1 MLTKKEFTD
10 AMTAIVDQLEEDKR
24 LSGALNIVVNRNYG
38 MCHYDTA
45 YALPGLVKLLATVMK
60 DKNSWIEYWLYE
72 LECGAK
78 YRTGSITQDGK
89 PIKLKTIADL
99 YALLKK
105 ECRNKK

>member
-10 AMTAIVDQLEEDKR
+10 AINAIVAQLNEDKR
-24 LSGALNIVVNRNYG
+24 LSGALNVLVNRNYG

-45 YALPGLVKLLATVMK
+45 YALPGLIKLLVSVMQ
-60 DKNSWIEYWLYE
+60 DKYSWIEYWLYE
-72 LECGAK
+72 LDCGAK
-78 YRTGSITQDGK
+78 YRPSSVTQDGK

-105 ECRNKK
+105 EYKK